1 MITEE
6 FQKHVLN
13 YVFSVVLGT
22 RIING
27 EPVKIIRIS
36 IK

>member
-1 MITEE
+1 MIAKE

-13 YVFSVVLGT
+13 YVFSFVFGT

-27 EPVKIIRIS
+27 ESVKIIRIS